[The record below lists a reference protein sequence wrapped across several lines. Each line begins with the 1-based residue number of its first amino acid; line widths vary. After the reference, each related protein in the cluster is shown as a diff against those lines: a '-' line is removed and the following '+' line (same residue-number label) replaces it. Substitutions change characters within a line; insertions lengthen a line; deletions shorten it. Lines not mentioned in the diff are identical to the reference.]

1 MAIPHAIILTT
12 RKQEST
18 MSIDCRTR
26 RHCDRRPLDRD
37 EVFDSLIPAALSNN
51 AELAARGLIYKRL
64 PALTFSVDGRSVT
77 LYERNG
83 ALRIEA
89 GEASESAVVSLDSS
103 ALSDLVQDWATTM
116 GLAMN
121 SRVKMTRG
129 NFEHWIGWEPIFR
142 ALFDGRPVHE
152 PGAISISDRN
162 GSDLNLN
169 RSFELDDDPAEISHF
184 LHQAGF
190 LHLRGVFTE
199 CEMAAVSAD
208 LDASLARARP
218 DDGAS
223 WWAGDSKGVQQAVR
237 ILFFHEQSAALAEL
251 LRDDRLGWL
260 ADITG
265 DNLGGD
271 DEGTG
276 WLSAE
281 GLIKPLD
288 IQTGLS
294 DLPWH
299 KDCGQGRHSYYCN
312 GLTIGLSITGADELS
327 GALGVVPGSHR
338 ANIQPAGKDDSLD
351 LPALKLV
358 TQTGDLTVHCSDTL
372 HRAYPPIE
380 RPRKVVYTGFRQPLM
395 KGDTMEEVPVA
406 KQRAARAQ
414 LTNVQNRIAGAGTN
428 TG

>member
-1 MAIPHAIILTT
+1 
-12 RKQEST
+12 

-26 RHCDRRPLDRD
+26 RHCDRKSLHRD
-37 EVFDSLIPAALSNN
+37 EIFDALIPHALSHN
-51 AELAARGLIYKRL
+51 AELAARGLLYKKL
-64 PALTFSVDGRSVT
+64 PPLTLNADGRSVT
-77 LYERNG
+77 LRERRG

-89 GEASESAVVSLDSS
+89 GDASDAAAVNIDSD

-116 GLAMN
+116 GLAMT

-129 NFEHWIGWEPIFR
+129 SFEHWIGWEPVFR

-152 PGAISISDRN
+152 AGAITLIDQR
-162 GSDLNLN
+162 GGTLDLS
-169 RSFELDDDPAEISHF
+169 RSFTLDDDRDEISHF

-199 CEMAAVSAD
+199 SEMAAVSAD
-208 LDASLARARP
+208 LDAALARARP

-237 ILFFHEQSAALAEL
+237 VLFFHEQSAALSEL
-251 LRDDRLGWL
+251 LKDDRLGWL
-260 ADITG
+260 SRLTG
-265 DNLGGD
+265 DNFDGGS
-271 DEGTG
+271 ERTG
-276 WLSAE
+276 WMGAE
-281 GLIKPLD
+281 GLVKPLD
-288 IQTGLS
+288 IKTGLS

-312 GLTIGLSITGADELS
+312 SLTIGISVTGADERS

-338 ANIQPAGKDDSLD
+338 ANVQTAGKDDSLD
-351 LPALKLV
+351 LPAIKLV

-380 RPRKVVYTGFRQPLM
+380 RPRKVVYTGFRQALLD
-395 KGDTMEEVPVA
+395 GDVLDEVPVE
-406 KQRAARAQ
+406 KQRAQRAQ
-414 LTNVQNRIAGAGTN
+414 LTNVQERIAGAAAETR
-428 TG
+428 

>member
-1 MAIPHAIILTT
+1 
-12 RKQEST
+12 

-26 RHCDRRPLDRD
+26 RHLDRQLLTRD
-37 EVFDSLIPAALSNN
+37 EIFDSLIPQALSRN
-51 AELAARGLIYKRL
+51 AELATRGLIYKNL
-64 PALTFSVDGRSVT
+64 PALTLSVGERSIT
-77 LYERNG
+77 LCERAG

-89 GEASESAVVSLDSS
+89 GDAPESAVVSLNSD

-129 NFEHWIGWEPIFR
+129 SFEHWIGWEPVFR

-152 PGAISISDRN
+152 AGAISITDRN
-162 GSDLNLN
+162 GDALDLS
-169 RSFELDDDPAEISHF
+169 RSFDIDEDREEIAHF
-184 LHQAGF
+184 LQQAGF

-199 CEMAAVSAD
+199 QEMAVVSAD
-208 LDASLARARP
+208 LDSALARARP

-223 WWAGDSKGVQQAVR
+223 WWAGDSNGVQQAVR
-237 ILFFHEQSAALAEL
+237 VLFFHEQSAALSDL
-251 LRDDRLGWL
+251 LSDDRLWWL
-260 ADITG
+260 ANITG
-265 DNLGGD
+265 DNLCGSLDTERSLG
-271 DEGTG
+271 
-276 WLSAE
+276 AE

-288 IQTGLS
+288 IKTGLS

-312 GLTIGLSITGADELS
+312 GLTVGISITGADERS

-338 ANIQPAGKDDSLD
+338 ANVQCAGKDDSLD
-351 LPALKLV
+351 LPAIKLV

-380 RPRKVVYTGFRQPLM
+380 RPRKVVYTSFQQPLM
-395 KGDTMEEVPVA
+395 AGDAIEEVPVD
-406 KQRAARAQ
+406 KERAARAK
-414 LTNVQNRIAGAGTN
+414 LTNVQDRIADAGT
-428 TG
+428 GAHM